1 MKIFED
7 YKTIFN
13 DLDELSKL
21 ARKIDKQGKL
31 INQQNK
37 NKQ

>member
-1 MKIFED
+1 MKIFKD

-13 DLDELSKL
+13 DLDELNKL
-21 ARKIDKQGKL
+21 ARKIDKQRKL

-37 NKQ
+37 NK